1 MPLQDSVCKSHGIG
15 IMVLWEGGQG
25 PCMGQDAGHINTV
38 RVETGT
44 GGTAD
49 VIELT
54 GVAGIWSHT
63 AVQSRI
69 YSSVRSSACVS
80 IQPPLYRRARWSGL
94 AAYTSGCQ

>member
-1 MPLQDSVCKSHGIG
+1 
-15 IMVLWEGGQG
+15 
-25 PCMGQDAGHINTV
+25 MGQDAGHINTV

-63 AVQSRI
+63 DSAITYLFKRPLISNVGRLPGVERRQTRA
-69 YSSVRSSACVS
+69 RSGAGDVTRLAAEVGADPV
-80 IQPPLYRRARWSGL
+80 ITYRRA
-94 AAYTSGCQ
+94 A

>member
-1 MPLQDSVCKSHGIG
+1 
-15 IMVLWEGGQG
+15 
-25 PCMGQDAGHINTV
+25 MGQDAGHINTV

-63 AVQSRI
+63 DSAITYLFKRPLIGMCGKPGGRPKEAGSVQRARRTAGN
-69 YSSVRSSACVS
+69 SVRGAG
-80 IQPPLYRRARWSGL
+80 QRRR
-94 AAYTSGCQ
+94 